1 MSDGWNHAGR
11 SGAEYPLQEGGQQWL
26 EVSLAFGMNGKK
38 KSTGTQREIG
48 GRYGQET
55 DTEHVCRGKGDR
67 ESMYERLR
75 TRETK
80 AEPRIRWNH
89 SDREERFRVRATQR
103 RPRQC
108 YRDRDPWRGHRRL
121 SKREVRRGLLG
132 ELGGGTRGREEAW
145 GPWAAAAC
153 LDPGA
158 HSEGQCG
165 LPHLGWQGS
174 PALRGP
180 GAPWSRTARL
190 GCGRAAP
197 SRPAALR
204 GPGRRRPQ
212 SPES

>member
-1 MSDGWNHAGR
+1 MAG
-11 SGAEYPLQEGGQQWL
+11 S
-26 EVSLAFGMNGKK
+26 VSCFWDEQKK
-38 KSTGTQREIG
+38 KKIHRDPERNR
-48 GRYGQET
+48 GRRGQET
-55 DTEHVCRGKGDR
+55 DTEHVCGGKGDR

-89 SDREERFRVRATQR
+89 SDRKERFRVRVTQQ

-108 YRDRDPWRGHRRL
+108 YRDRDPWRGHGRPR
-121 SKREVRRGLLG
+121 KKEVRRRLLG
-132 ELGGGTRGREEAW
+132 ELGGGTRGQEEAW
-145 GPWAAAAC
+145 GPWAAATC

-180 GAPWSRTARL
+180 EAPWPRTARL

-204 GPGRRRPQ
+204 GPGCRRPQ
-212 SPES
+212 SPGS